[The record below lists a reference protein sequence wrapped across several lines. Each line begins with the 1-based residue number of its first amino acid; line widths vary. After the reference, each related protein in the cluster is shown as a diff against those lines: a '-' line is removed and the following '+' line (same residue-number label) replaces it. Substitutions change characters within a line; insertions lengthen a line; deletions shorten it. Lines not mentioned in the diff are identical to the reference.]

1 MNMKKI
7 ILIVLSVASF
17 FGYAQQP
24 AGGNLTIGVFQAIDL
39 GLKNRYDIQANKYNL
54 SIADNQVKKIKKEWI
69 PDISGSGNMRYSPQ
83 LQSTYIPGG
92 FFGGPN
98 SPPQLVALG
107 AKSTSVFGLDL
118 NQPIFRPAITTD
130 VKIAKNNLAIEQE
143 RNKQD
148 ENTIK
153 EQIAFAYLNVLLK
166 DLQSKIAIDDEQRY
180 KEYAQVAEG
189 KLKLG
194 TLIEND
200 YLKAKLDYENA
211 KVETLKAKQNL
222 QLALDNVKYQINVP
236 VETQLVLS
244 DTLNSPNLT
253 MSQLPTKGDANN
265 RSEIKQLVLQQQGN
279 KLEIS
284 KTRQNALPSLAFFAN
299 YSKQFTYTNLDYGLS
314 QWWSP
319 FNYLGLRLN
328 VPITSNFKNHNTIQ
342 EHKIKSLQTD
352 LDLKQKTADVNYEI
366 QKTTTELSNAVQNM
380 QTTKNNYD
388 LSKVIYEN
396 QKQQYNLG
404 SLQYSNLLDTDRSL
418 NTTEQNYIKAVYDY
432 LLANIN
438 YQKAI
443 GNY

>member
-1 MNMKKI
+1 MKKI
-7 ILIVLSVASF
+7 ILILVTVASYI
-17 FGYAQQP
+17 GYAQQQQP
-24 AGGNLTIGVFQAIDL
+24 ASNLIIGVQQAIDL
-39 GLKNRYDIQANKYNL
+39 GLKNRYDVQAHKYN
-54 SIADNQVKKIKKEWI
+54 IAMADNRVSKSKKEWI

-83 LQSTYIPGG
+83 IQATYIPAG
-92 FFGGPN
+92 FIG
-98 SPPQLVALG
+98 SSAALVALG

-118 NQPIFRPAITTD
+118 NQNIFKPGITTD

-148 ENTIK
+148 ENNIR

-166 DLQSKIAIDDEQRY
+166 DLQSKIAADDEQRY
-180 KEYAQVAEG
+180 KEYAEVAEG
-189 KLKLG
+189 KLKAG

-236 VETQLVLS
+236 TETQLTLS

-253 MSQLPTKGDANN
+253 LNLPAKGDANN
-265 RSEIKQLVLQQQGN
+265 RTEVKQLILQQQGN
-279 KLEIS
+279 KLEIN

-328 VPITSNFKNHNTIQ
+328 VPITANFKNHNSIQ
-342 EHKIKSLQTD
+342 EYRVKSLQTD
-352 LDLKQKTADVNYEI
+352 LDLKQKIADVNYEI
-366 QKTTTELSNAVQNM
+366 QKTSTELNNAMQNM
-380 QTTKNNYD
+380 QTTKSNYE

-404 SLQYSNLLDTDRSL
+404 SLQYLNLLETDRSL

>member
-1 MNMKKI
+1 MKKVILI
-7 ILIVLSVASF
+7 ILSIASV
-17 FGYAQQP
+17 FGYAQQQP
-24 AGGNLTIGVFQAIDL
+24 ASNLTLGVQQAIDL
-39 GLKNRYDIQANKYNL
+39 GLKNRYDIQAHKYNL
-54 SIADNQVKKIKKEWI
+54 AIANNKVSKSKKEWI

-83 LQSTYIPGG
+83 IQATYIPPN
-92 FFGGPN
+92 FFGPN
-98 SPPQLVALG
+98 AQLVALG

-130 VKIAKNNLAIEQE
+130 VKIAKNNFALEQE

-148 ENTIK
+148 ENNIR

-166 DLQSKIAIDDEQRY
+166 DLQSKIASDDEQRY
-180 KEYAQVAEG
+180 KEYTEVAEG

-200 YLKAKLDYENA
+200 YLKSKLDYENA
-211 KVETLKAKQNL
+211 KVETLKAKQNY

-236 VETQLVLS
+236 VETALILS

-253 MSQLPTKGDANN
+253 MSQLSAKGDASN
-265 RSEIKQLVLQQQGN
+265 RTEIKQLILQQQGN
-279 KLEIS
+279 KLEIN

-328 VPITSNFKNHNTIQ
+328 VPITANFKNYNSIQ
-342 EHKIKSLQTD
+342 EYKIKSLQTD
-352 LDLKQKTADVNYEI
+352 LDLKQRTADINYEI
-366 QKTTTELSNAVQNM
+366 QRTSTELSNALQNM
-380 QTTKNNYD
+380 QTTKSNYD

-404 SLQYSNLLDTDRSL
+404 SLLYSNLLDTDKSL

>member
-1 MNMKKI
+1 MKKA
-7 ILIVLSVASF
+7 ILIILSVATF
-17 FGYAQQP
+17 FGYAQQQP
-24 AGGNLTIGVFQAIDL
+24 AATLSLGVFQAIDL
-39 GLKNRYDIQANKYNL
+39 GLKNRYDVQAHKYNL
-54 SIADNQVKKIKKEWI
+54 TSADNRVNQSKREWI

-83 LQSTYIPGG
+83 LQGTYIPGG
-92 FFGGPN
+92 FLGPN
-98 SPPQLVALG
+98 AEPQLIALG
-107 AKSTSVFGLDL
+107 AKSTSVFSLDL
-118 NQPIFRPAITTD
+118 NQPIFKPAIVTD

-143 RNKQD
+143 KNRQD
-148 ENTIK
+148 ENNIR

-166 DLQSKIAIDDEQRY
+166 DLQGKIASDDEERY

-211 KVETLKAKQNL
+211 KVETLKAKQNY
-222 QLALDNVKYQINVP
+222 QLALDNIKYQINVP
-236 VETQLVLS
+236 VETQLILT

-253 MSQLPTKGDANN
+253 LSQLSSKGDASN
-265 RSEIKQLVLQQQGN
+265 RTEIKQLLLQQQGN
-279 KLEIS
+279 KLEIN
-284 KTRQNALPSLAFFAN
+284 KTRQNALPSLSFYAN
-299 YSKQFTYTNLDYGLS
+299 YSEQFTYTNLDYGLS
-314 QWWSP
+314 RWWSP
-319 FNYLGLRLN
+319 FNYLGLRIS
-328 VPITSNFKNHNTIQ
+328 VPITANFKNYNSIQ
-342 EHKIKSLQTD
+342 GYKIRSLQTD

-366 QKTTTELSNAVQNM
+366 QKTSTELSNALQNM
-380 QTTKNNYD
+380 QTTKSNYD

-404 SLQYSNLLDTDRSL
+404 SFQYINLLETNRSL

>member
-1 MNMKKI
+1 MKKI
-7 ILIVLSVASF
+7 ILILLSVASLL
-17 FGYAQQP
+17 GYAQQP
-24 AGGNLTIGVFQAIDL
+24 AGNLTIGVQQAIDL
-39 GLKNRYDIQANKYNL
+39 GLKNRYDIQAHKYNL

-83 LQSTYIPGG
+83 LQATYIPAG
-92 FFGGPN
+92 FIAPN
-98 SPPQLVALG
+98 AALVALG

-118 NQPIFRPAITTD
+118 NQPIFKPAITTD
-130 VKIAKNNLAIEQE
+130 VKIAKNNLAIQQE
-143 RNKQD
+143 KNKQD
-148 ENTIK
+148 ENNIR

-166 DLQSKIAIDDEQRY
+166 DLQAKIAMDDEQRY
-180 KEYAQVAEG
+180 KEYEQVAKG
-189 KLKLG
+189 KMQSG

-200 YLKAKLDYENA
+200 YLKSKLDYENA

-236 VETQLVLS
+236 AETQLVLS

-253 MSQLPTKGDANN
+253 LSQLPTKGDANN
-265 RSEIKQLVLQQQGN
+265 RTEIKQLILQQQGN
-279 KLEIS
+279 KLEVN

-299 YSKQFTYTNLDYGLS
+299 YSRQFTYTNLDYGLS

-328 VPITSNFKNHNTIQ
+328 VPITANFKNHNSIQ
-342 EHKIKSLQTD
+342 EYKIKSLQTD

-366 QKTTTELSNAVQNM
+366 QKTSTELSNALQNM
-380 QTTKNNYD
+380 QTSKSNYD
-388 LSKVIYEN
+388 LSRVIYEN

-418 NTTEQNYIKAVYDY
+418 NTTEQNYITAVYNY

>member
-1 MNMKKI
+1 MKKI
-7 ILIVLSVASF
+7 ILILLSVAF
-17 FGYAQQP
+17 FWGYAQQP
-24 AGGNLTIGVFQAIDL
+24 ASNLTLGVQQAIDL
-39 GLKNRYDIQANKYNL
+39 GLKNRYDVQAHKYNL
-54 SIADNQVKKIKKEWI
+54 AVADNKVSKSKKEWI
-69 PDISGSGNMRYSPQ
+69 PDISGNGNMRYSPQ
-83 LQSTYIPGG
+83 LQATYIPAG
-92 FFGGPN
+92 FFGPN
-98 SPPQLVALG
+98 AGLIALG

-118 NQPIFRPAITTD
+118 NQPIFKPGITTD

-143 RNKQD
+143 KNKQD
-148 ENTIK
+148 ENNIR

-166 DLQSKIAIDDEQRY
+166 DLQNKITSDDEQRY
-180 KEYAQVAEG
+180 KEYEQVAKG
-189 KLKLG
+189 KMQAG

-200 YLKAKLDYENA
+200 YLKSKLDYENA

-236 VETQLVLS
+236 VETQLTLT

-253 MSQLPTKGDANN
+253 MSQLPTKGDVNN
-265 RSEIKQLVLQQQGN
+265 RTEIKQLILQQQNN
-279 KLEIS
+279 KLEVN
-284 KTRQNALPSLAFFAN
+284 KTRQNALPSLAFYAN
-299 YSKQFTYTNLDYGLS
+299 YSQQFTYTNLDYGLK

-328 VPITSNFKNHNTIQ
+328 VPITSNFKNHNGIQ
-342 EHKIKSLQTD
+342 EYKIKSLQTD

-366 QKTTTELSNAVQNM
+366 QKTSTELSNALQNM
-380 QTTKNNYD
+380 KTTKSNYD
-388 LSKVIYEN
+388 LSKIIYEN